1 MENKF
6 KELQKEV
13 SETKEVKSQLE
24 HEKVEWEQ
32 ELSNLRFSL
41 KQEEEK
47 QRSADQLSERM
58 MEQLRRKDEQY
69 QNELE
74 GKQQLEVSL
83 RTLDM
88 ELKTV
93 KNHLNQIS
101 EERNEIQRQLSQ
113 EQNARALQD
122 GILANHLCK
131 QKEIEMAQ
139 KKMTSEVFFLV
150 F

>member
-1 MENKF
+1 MNFILYSRVDF
-6 KELQKEV
+6 KIH
-13 SETKEVKSQLE
+13 TF
-24 HEKVEWEQ
+24 
-32 ELSNLRFSL
+32 NFRFSL

-47 QRSADQLSERM
+47 RRSADQLSERT

-93 KNHLNQIS
+93 KNHLNQVS
-101 EERNEIQRQLSQ
+101 
-113 EQNARALQD
+113 
-122 GILANHLCK
+122 
-131 QKEIEMAQ
+131 
-139 KKMTSEVFFLV
+139 
-150 F
+150 